1 MEVRFR
7 DLTPLPSKSTHEGGR
22 SFFAHFVALSAY
34 AAVLAFVYT
43 ILFWKEKCTV
53 TMFSKKEN
61 LLEQQERRA
70 NKLLDDSAMAVD
82 VVMSMSERLQ
92 AVNDGIRQQT
102 SEIDTCIDALA
113 ACRED
118 LNFTLSKN
126 ERIMG
131 NIKKLLEADC

>member
-1 MEVRFR
+1 M
-7 DLTPLPSKSTHEGGR
+7 
-22 SFFAHFVALSAY
+22 
-34 AAVLAFVYT
+34 
-43 ILFWKEKCTV
+43 